1 MKNNQSTSSKETTN
15 IGETVT
21 LLKSLQNKEIKPH
34 MLQHTPHEIRQI
46 SGFRKTRDTQE
57 AERFIGHEGL
67 KDLWPRISKR
77 YGTDKLELLQRSASI
92 SHSRAL
98 YNTWST
104 KGSSQQQLQNQERIK
119 SLATYFERIQYHSN
133 NKYNNQKSVRTAIHG
148 SINTDNIQKILHTFF
163 KETWVKGIVH
173 SLTFEMFQAWI
184 REERSSRYATFL
196 CKGISIEGNKEYE
209 KFVVHADNNCPGIKS
224 SNNVRE
230 ITIPAFSVLEAEIYD
245 PIIKQN
251 STQVVRV
258 LAIVQFASFSRP
270 NQKGKR
276 VFEREEIVCIVGLM
290 RKCSGVECLL
300 PYDIYEYQ
308 ADEIDKTRMKISCCH
323 VSQLKKPVFHIAI
336 NPIEIHNYAKSVHN
350 QYFYIIT
357 IDRWQP
363 KLDQGRVYDEYYCKK
378 DDIRSGWSCF
388 NEISTIATYKEN
400 EEQKR
405 ISY

>member
-1 MKNNQSTSSKETTN
+1 VN
-15 IGETVT
+15 
-21 LLKSLQNKEIKPH
+21 L
-34 MLQHTPHEIRQI
+34 
-46 SGFRKTRDTQE
+46 
-57 AERFIGHEGL
+57 
-67 KDLWPRISKR
+67 
-77 YGTDKLELLQRSASI
+77 
-92 SHSRAL
+92 
-98 YNTWST
+98 
-104 KGSSQQQLQNQERIK
+104 
-119 SLATYFERIQYHSN
+119 
-133 NKYNNQKSVRTAIHG
+133 
-148 SINTDNIQKILHTFF
+148 
-163 KETWVKGIVH
+163 
-173 SLTFEMFQAWI
+173 
-184 REERSSRYATFL
+184 
-196 CKGISIEGNKEYE
+196 
-209 KFVVHADNNCPGIKS
+209 
-224 SNNVRE
+224 
-230 ITIPAFSVLEAEIYD
+230 
-245 PIIKQN
+245 
-251 STQVVRV
+251 

-290 RKCSGVECLL
+290 RKCSGVKSLL

-308 ADEIDKTRMKISCCH
+308 ADEINKTRMKISCCH